1 MGIVEVDDASEPASA
16 GGAGDSMSSAGSFR
30 FRFRIICLDT
40 VAACN
45 FGIAALVGEGSAWR
59 AV

>member
-1 MGIVEVDDASEPASA
+1 VEASEPASA

-45 FGIAALVGEGSAWR
+45 SAIASLVVEGSAWGR
-59 AV
+59 FR